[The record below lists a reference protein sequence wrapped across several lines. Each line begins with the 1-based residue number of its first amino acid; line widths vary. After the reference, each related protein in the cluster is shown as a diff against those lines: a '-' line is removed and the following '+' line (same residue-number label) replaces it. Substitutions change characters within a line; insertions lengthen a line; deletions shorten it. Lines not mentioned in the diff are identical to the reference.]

1 MEGMHML
8 KDKVAVV
15 TGASRGIGRS
25 IALTLAAAGA
35 KVVVSARNATDLDTL
50 AAQIR
55 EQGGEAL
62 AVAGDVALSA
72 DAERLIE
79 AAGEAFGRVDI
90 LVNNAGITRDGLLLR
105 MKDEDWDAV
114 LNVNLKGAFLCTRAA
129 AKVMSKQRSG
139 RIINISSV
147 VGEMGNAGQ
156 ANYCASKAGL
166 LGLTKSV
173 ARELARRNVTVNAVT
188 PGFIVTEMTD
198 ALPEKAR
205 EELAAQIPLGRFGMP
220 EEIAQAVLFL
230 ASDHAGYI
238 TGQVLGVNGGMY
250 M

>member
-1 MEGMHML
+1 ML
-8 KDKVAVV
+8 SGKVAIV
-15 TGASRGIGRS
+15 TGASRGIGRA
-25 IALTLAAAGA
+25 IALALVAQGA
-35 KVVVSARNATDLDTL
+35 KVVASARNAEALDNL
-50 AAQIR
+50 VAEIER
-55 EQGGEAL
+55 QGGEAT
-62 AVAGDVALSA
+62 AVAGDVALES
-72 DAERLIE
+72 DAARLIE
-79 AAGEAFGRVDI
+79 QAVAAYGQIDI

-105 MKDEDWDAV
+105 MKNEDWDAV
-114 LNVNLKGAFLCTRAA
+114 IDTNLKGAFLCIRAA

-173 ARELARRNVTVNAVT
+173 ARELARRDITVNAIT
-188 PGFIVTEMTD
+188 PGFIVTDMTD
-198 ALPEKAR
+198 GMTDKAR
-205 EELAAQIPLGRFGMP
+205 ESMTEQIPLGRLG
-220 EEIAQAVLFL
+220 EADDVANAVIFL
-230 ASDHAGYI
+230 ASDQSSYV

>member
-1 MEGMHML
+1 ML
-8 KDKVAVV
+8 SGKVAIV
-15 TGASRGIGRS
+15 TGASRGIGRA
-25 IALTLAAAGA
+25 IALALVAQGA
-35 KVVVSARNATDLDTL
+35 KVVASARNAEALNQLVADIE
-50 AAQIR
+50 A
-55 EQGGEAL
+55 QGGEAK
-62 AVAGDVALSA
+62 AVAGDVALES
-72 DAERLIE
+72 DAARLIE
-79 AAGEAFGRVDI
+79 QALAAYGQIDI

-105 MKDEDWDAV
+105 MNSEDWDAV
-114 LNVNLKGAFLCTRAA
+114 IDTNLKGAFLCTRAA

-173 ARELARRNVTVNAVT
+173 ARELARRNVTVNAIT
-188 PGFIVTEMTD
+188 PGFIVTDMTD
-198 ALPEKAR
+198 GMTDKAR
-205 EELAAQIPLGRFGMP
+205 ESMTEQIPLGRLG
-220 EEIAQAVLFL
+220 EADDVANAVIFL
-230 ASDHAGYI
+230 ASDQSSYV

>member
-1 MEGMHML
+1 M
-8 KDKVAVV
+8 KDKVAVI
-15 TGASRGIGRS
+15 TGASRGIGRR
-25 IALTLAAAGA
+25 IALALAAAGA
-35 KVVVSARNATDLDTL
+35 KVVASARNGAELDKL
-50 AAQIR
+50 VAEIG
-55 EQGGEAL
+55 ENGGQAI
-62 AVAGDVALSA
+62 AVVGDVAVTA
-72 DAERLIE
+72 DADRLID
-79 AAGEAFGRVDI
+79 AAVAAYGRVDI

-114 LNVNLKGAFLCTRAA
+114 LNVNLRGAFLCTRAA
-129 AKVMSKQRSG
+129 AKVMSKQRYG

-147 VGEMGNAGQ
+147 VGEMGNPGQ

-188 PGFIVTEMTD
+188 PGFIVTDMTE

-205 EELAAQIPLGRFGMP
+205 EELAAQIPLGRLG
-220 EEIAQAVLFL
+220 EAEDIAHAVLFL
-230 ASDHAGYI
+230 ASDGAGYV

>member
-1 MEGMHML
+1 ML
-8 KDKVAVV
+8 SEKVAVV
-15 TGASRGIGRS
+15 TGASRGIGRA
-25 IALTLAAAGA
+25 IALALVAQGA
-35 KVVVSARNATDLDTL
+35 KVVASARNAQALDAL
-50 AAQIR
+50 VAEIEA
-55 EQGGEAL
+55 QGGEAT
-62 AVAGDVALSA
+62 AVAGDVALES
-72 DAERLIE
+72 DAARLVE
-79 AAGEAFGRVDI
+79 QAVAAYGQIDV

-114 LNVNLKGAFLCTRAA
+114 IDTNLKGAFHCIRAV

-173 ARELARRNVTVNAVT
+173 ARELARRNITVNAIT
-188 PGFIVTEMTD
+188 PGFIVTDMTD
-198 ALPEKAR
+198 GMTDKAR
-205 EELAAQIPLGRFGMP
+205 ETMTEQIPLGRLG
-220 EEIAQAVLFL
+220 EADDVANAVIFL
-230 ASDHAGYI
+230 ASEQSSYV

>member
-1 MEGMHML
+1 ML
-8 KDKVAVV
+8 SDKVAVV
-15 TGASRGIGRS
+15 TGASRGIGRA
-25 IALTLAAAGA
+25 IALALVAQGA
-35 KVVVSARNATDLDTL
+35 KVVASARNAQALDDLV
-50 AAQIR
+50 AEIEA
-55 EQGGEAL
+55 QGGEAT
-62 AVAGDVALSA
+62 AVAGDVALES
-72 DAERLIE
+72 DAARLIE
-79 AAGEAFGRVDI
+79 QAVAAYGQIDV

-114 LNVNLKGAFLCTRAA
+114 IDTNLKGAFHCIRAV

-156 ANYCASKAGL
+156 ANYCSSKAGL

-173 ARELARRNVTVNAVT
+173 ARELARRNITVNAIT
-188 PGFIVTEMTD
+188 PGFIVTDMTD
-198 ALPEKAR
+198 GMTDKAR
-205 EELAAQIPLGRFGMP
+205 ESMTEQIPLGRLG
-220 EEIAQAVLFL
+220 EADDVANAVIFL
-230 ASDHAGYI
+230 ASEQSSYV

>member
-1 MEGMHML
+1 ML
-8 KDKVAVV
+8 KDKVAVI

-25 IALTLAAAGA
+25 IALTLAAEGA
-35 KVVVSARNATDLDTL
+35 RIVASARNGAELEKL
-50 AAQIR
+50 VAEIKGM
-55 EQGGEAL
+55 GGEAI
-62 AVAGDVALSA
+62 AVAGDVSVSA
-72 DAERLIE
+72 DADRLVE
-79 AAGEAFGRVDI
+79 SAVAAYGRLDI

-114 LNVNLKGAFLCTRAA
+114 LNVNLKGAFLCSRSA
-129 AKVMSKQRSG
+129 AKIMSKQRYG
-139 RIINISSV
+139 RIVNISSV

-188 PGFIVTEMTD
+188 PGFIVTDMTE

-205 EELAAQIPLGRFGMP
+205 EELASQIPLGRLG
-220 EEIAQAVLFL
+220 EAEDIAHAVLFL
-230 ASDHAGYI
+230 VSDRAGYV